1 MYKGVPLSS
10 TFFTSLLFFCFSLIF
25 ANPKLAILIF
35 PLSNTRIFEA
45 LSHSDM
51 NKPFNQIEE
60 ANKICNPPQPD
71 PSHSLSLLSWIL
83 SLVSAMAEP
92 MVLLVS
98 GGDKTTTVREG
109 FGMSGEKRYRDWWR
123 EKDADKSYGIKYIK
137 LVCNGTVAQL

>member
-1 MYKGVPLSS
+1 
-10 TFFTSLLFFCFSLIF
+10 
-25 ANPKLAILIF
+25 
-35 PLSNTRIFEA
+35 
-45 LSHSDM
+45 M

-123 EKDADKSYGIKYIK
+123 EKEADKSYGIKYVK